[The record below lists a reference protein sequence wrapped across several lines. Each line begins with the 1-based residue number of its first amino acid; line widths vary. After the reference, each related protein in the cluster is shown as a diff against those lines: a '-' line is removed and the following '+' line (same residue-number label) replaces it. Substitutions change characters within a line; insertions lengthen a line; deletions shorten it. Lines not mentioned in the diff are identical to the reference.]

1 MKNIEILKAKI
12 KEIEDDKVEKWWLK
26 IIPKTTTIKRSC
38 VLNFLKF
45 LKVKLLIFK
54 DNII

>member
-12 KEIEDDKVEKWWLK
+12 KEIEDDKVEKWLK

-54 DNII
+54 NNGF

>member
-26 IIPKTTTIKRSC
+26 IIPKTTTYKAILC
-38 VLNFLKF
+38 FKF
-45 LKVKLLIFK
+45 FEIFK
-54 DNII
+54 SEIIDF